1 MEDQFQEDF
10 GLSVG
15 DVMSALL
22 FVFVLLLLAVI
33 TSFTEKV
40 ESSNKFFDKQ
50 TELYEALNSKFKE
63 KFDSGKWEGQ
73 IETDG
78 TIVFDSPTV
87 LFNPYESVLKR
98 DFKKLLNE
106 FYPSYIEVLTRDEF
120 KEFIKE
126 IRVEGHTS
134 SFYKSTSEFPCTDP
148 YICNLELSQNRSL
161 SVVQYLLSSRTAN
174 KQVDKSKKNWFQNKS
189 VAVGFSSSKLI
200 INPDSG
206 REDKKKSRRVT
217 FKPLLDA
224 EQFLKNIK

>member
-1 MEDQFQEDF
+1 MEEQNEDDF

-22 FVFVLLLLAVI
+22 LVFVLLLLAMI

-50 TELYEALNSKFKE
+50 TALYEALNEKFQE
-63 KFDSGKWEGQ
+63 KFDSNEWEGK
-73 IETDG
+73 IEKDG

-87 LFNPYESVLKR
+87 LFNAYESSLKR
-98 DFKKLLNE
+98 DFKHLLID
-106 FYPSYIEVLTRDEF
+106 FYPSYIEVLTRVEF

-134 SFYKSTSEFPCTDP
+134 SFYKGTVNYPCSDP
-148 YICNLELSQNRSL
+148 FICNLELSQNRSL
-161 SVVQYLLSSRTAN
+161 SVVNYLLRSKKAN
-174 KQVDKSKKNWFQNKS
+174 KDIVISSKQWFQDKS
-189 VAVGFSSSKLI
+189 VAVGFSSSKPV
-200 INPDSG
+200 INNETG
-206 REDKKKSRRVT
+206 REDKHKSRRVT

>member
-1 MEDQFQEDF
+1 MEEHYEDDF

-22 FVFVLLLLAVI
+22 LVFVLLLLAII

-50 TELYEALNSKFKE
+50 TELYEALNDKFQE
-63 KFDSGKWEGQ
+63 KFDSNEWEGI
-73 IETDG
+73 IESDG

-87 LFNPYESVLKR
+87 LFNAYESSLKR
-98 DFKKLLNE
+98 DFKLLLNE

-134 SFYKSTSEFPCTDP
+134 SFYKGTIQYPCSDP

-161 SVVQYLLSSRTAN
+161 SVVRYLLRSLIAN
-174 KQVDKSKKNWFQNKS
+174 KTVENLSKQWFQNKS
-189 VAVGFSSSKLI
+189 VAVGFSSSKPI
-200 INPDSG
+200 IDKETG
-206 REDKKKSRRVT
+206 REDKYKSRRVT

-224 EQFLKNIK
+224 EHFLKNIK

>member
-1 MEDQFQEDF
+1 MEEHYEDDF

-22 FVFVLLLLAVI
+22 LVFVLLLLAII

-50 TELYEALNSKFKE
+50 TELYEALNDKFKE
-63 KFDSGKWEGQ
+63 KFDSNEWEGK
-73 IETDG
+73 IESDG
-78 TIVFDSPTV
+78 TIVFDSPNI
-87 LFNPYESVLKR
+87 LFNAYESTLKR
-98 DFKKLLNE
+98 DFKQLLNE

-134 SFYKSTSEFPCTDP
+134 SFYKGTVQYPCSDP

-161 SVVQYLLSSRTAN
+161 SVVRYLLRSRVAN
-174 KQVDKSKKNWFQNKS
+174 KMVENYSKQWFQNKS
-189 VAVGFSSSKLI
+189 VAVGFSSSNTI
-200 INPDSG
+200 IDKETG

-224 EQFLKNIK
+224 ENFLKNIK

>member
-1 MEDQFQEDF
+1 MEEHYEDDF

-22 FVFVLLLLAVI
+22 LVFVLLLLAII

-50 TELYEALNSKFKE
+50 TELYEALNDKFQE
-63 KFDSGKWEGQ
+63 KFDSNEWEGK
-73 IETDG
+73 IESDG
-78 TIVFDSPTV
+78 TVVFDSPTV
-87 LFNPYESVLKR
+87 LFNPYESSLKR
-98 DFKKLLNE
+98 DFKLLLNE
-106 FYPSYIEVLTRDEF
+106 FYPSYIEVLTRNEF

-134 SFYKSTSEFPCTDP
+134 SFYKGTVQYPCSDP

-161 SVVQYLLSSRTAN
+161 SVVSYLLRSRVAN
-174 KQVDKSKKNWFQNKS
+174 NKVENYSKQWFQNKS

-200 INPDSG
+200 VDKETG
-206 REDKKKSRRVT
+206 REDKSKSRRVT

-224 EQFLKNIK
+224 EHFLKNIK

>member
-1 MEDQFQEDF
+1 MEEHFEEDF

-22 FVFVLLLLAVI
+22 LVFVLLLLAMI

-50 TELYEALNSKFKE
+50 TELYEALNE
-63 KFDSGKWEGQ
+63 KFNERFESKEWEGK
-73 IETDG
+73 IESDG

-87 LFNPYESVLKR
+87 LFNAYESNLKR
-98 DFKKLLNE
+98 DFKHLLND
-106 FYPSYIEVLTRDEF
+106 FYPSYIEVLTRDKF
-120 KEFIKE
+120 KGYIKE

-134 SFYKSTSEFPCTDP
+134 SFYKSTDAYPCDDP

-161 SVVQYLLSSRTAN
+161 SVLRYLLRSRKANIDVVNSS
-174 KQVDKSKKNWFQNKS
+174 KLWFQDKSA
-189 VAVGFSSSKLI
+189 AVGFSSSKPV
-200 INPDSG
+200 INTKTG
-206 REDKKKSRRVT
+206 REDKRKSRRVT

-224 EQFLKNIK
+224 EHFLKNIK